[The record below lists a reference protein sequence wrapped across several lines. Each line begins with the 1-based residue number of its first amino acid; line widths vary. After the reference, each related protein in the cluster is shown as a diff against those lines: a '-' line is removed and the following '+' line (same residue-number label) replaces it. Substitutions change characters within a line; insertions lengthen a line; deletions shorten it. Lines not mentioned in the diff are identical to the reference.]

1 MRLELIGCIDKK
13 YINLVIVY
21 VNTFNLLVLLQK
33 SDLFNLCMT
42 DKMNHISIM
51 DKKNMQFTCIN
62 PRFRPKYF

>member
-33 SDLFNLCMT
+33 SDLFHLCMT

-51 DKKNMQFTCIN
+51 DKK
-62 PRFRPKYF
+62 KYAIHMHKSQI